1 MGSGS
6 NYLSNE
12 VMYRTTKFRDLKG
25 NSKPVGHFHIKDLK
39 SISKSEIIKNVT
51 IEIIKRIAI

>member
-1 MGSGS
+1 
-6 NYLSNE
+6 
-12 VMYRTTKFRDLKG
+12 MYRTTKFRDLKG